1 MNAEAITSPQDIL
14 QKEETIM
21 SKRNYTNYSKK
32 NENVEPETS
41 EAQVMQFSV
50 PETEPEVKMEPETTT
65 EAVPEIPKIGT
76 VTGCTKLNVRI
87 KPLATATIV
96 SVIDA
101 GTVVEIDEAK
111 STADWYK
118 VIVPAVNE
126 GYCMRKFIAV
136 Q

>member
-1 MNAEAITSPQDIL
+1 
-14 QKEETIM
+14 M

-32 NENVEPETS
+32 NENLEPETVETVETS

-50 PETEPEVKMEPETTT
+50 PETESEVKMEPETTT

-76 VTGCTKLNVRI
+76 VSGCTKLNVRR
-87 KPLATATIV
+87 KPVAGSDVI
-96 SVIDA
+96 SIIDA
-101 GTVVEIDEAK
+101 GTEVEIDETK

-118 VIVPAVNE
+118 VITNVNVE
-126 GYCMRKFIAV
+126 GYCMRKFITV

>member
-1 MNAEAITSPQDIL
+1 
-14 QKEETIM
+14 M

-32 NENVEPETS
+32 NESVEPEVVEIVETP

-76 VTGCTKLNVRI
+76 VSGCTKLNVRR
-87 KPLATATIV
+87 KPAAGADVVTIINV
-96 SVIDA
+96 
-101 GTVVEIDEAK
+101 GTEVEIDEAK
-111 STADWYK
+111 STAEWYK
-118 VIVPAVNE
+118 VITNTNVE
-126 GYCMRKFIAV
+126 GYCMRKFITV

>member
-1 MNAEAITSPQDIL
+1 
-14 QKEETIM
+14 M

-101 GTVVEIDEAK
+101 GTEVEIDTAH

-126 GYCMRKFIAV
+126 GYCMRKFITV

>member
-1 MNAEAITSPQDIL
+1 
-14 QKEETIM
+14 M

-32 NENVEPETS
+32 NENLEQGVVETVETP
-41 EAQVMQFSV
+41 EAQIMQFSV
-50 PETEPEVKMEPETTT
+50 PETEPEVKMESETTI
-65 EAVPEIPKIGT
+65 EAVPETPKVGT
-76 VTGCTKLNVRI
+76 VTGCAKLNVRR
-87 KPLATATIV
+87 KPAAGAEVV

-111 STADWYK
+111 STAEWYK

-126 GYCMRKFIAV
+126 GYCMRKFITV

>member
-1 MNAEAITSPQDIL
+1 
-14 QKEETIM
+14 M

-32 NENVEPETS
+32 NENVEPEVT
-41 EAQVMQFSV
+41 
-50 PETEPEVKMEPETTT
+50 ETVETTDVKMEPEVTEVIETINIVAPVV

-76 VTGCTKLNVRI
+76 VSGCAKLNVRR
-87 KPLATATIV
+87 KPVAGSDVI

-101 GTVVEIDEAK
+101 GTVVEIDEAN

-126 GYCMRKFIAV
+126 GYCMRKFITV